1 LGPNA
6 SREVRERLLG
16 VAAALG
22 LIPALAP
29 FLALGCAIA
38 RGTPAAPVLEF
49 RIDLG
54 AKTQFF
60 EGEPIYAV
68 LELRNSGHDTVRI
81 NPFGTAANWFRWSLR
96 RLDGTPVPGGGLAW
110 IDYIGCLRSPC
121 RLDDKPLAPGAVLY
135 QPLVVQASW
144 GERGPLSSG
153 FHLDHLAPNGYRLEA
168 SFRFTDSPAAW
179 VTASSISFRVRPRAP
194 REDAVYAEFARW
206 GAIGVRDWT
215 RENLDSALAWV
226 SRRLAVD
233 SADPFCLQL
242 LTSSAGRLPV
252 DSVWLVKYYDLVLA
266 IAEAQATQPSGAAAA
281 SWVAGSGFKHF
292 GHPTVDVPS
301 RLGNTLAGEVAR
313 KLADK
318 YNR

>member
-1 LGPNA
+1 MTRSESTPLA
-6 SREVRERLLG
+6 RLRTG
-16 VAAALG
+16 
-22 LIPALAP
+22 
-29 FLALGCAIA
+29 F
-38 RGTPAAPVLEF
+38 
-49 RIDLG
+49 
-54 AKTQFF
+54 
-60 EGEPIYAV
+60 
-68 LELRNSGHDTVRI
+68 
-81 NPFGTAANWFRWSLR
+81 
-96 RLDGTPVPGGGLAW
+96 GGLSVA
-110 IDYIGCLRSPC
+110 
-121 RLDDKPLAPGAVLY
+121 
-135 QPLVVQASW
+135 VQASW

-215 RENLDSALAWV
+215 HENLDSALAWV

-233 SADPFCLQL
+233 SADRFCLQL

-252 DSVWLVKYYDLVLA
+252 DSAWLVKYYDLVLA

-292 GHPTVDVPS
+292 GHPAVDVQERS
-301 RLGNTLAGEVAR
+301 RASLRTSRTGEWVGSHHAP
-313 KLADK
+313 
-318 YNR
+318 NRGLQVRFLPGLFS